1 MKHDILS
8 LSWSQEYINI
18 FGADSDIHTHYYSM
32 PKTFWFFFSKSVL
45 RELMESEDE
54 TNPNPSSV
62 PSSDYN
68 NPNTPGAIDPL
79 QVNYPTGWE
88 YIHRM

>member
-1 MKHDILS
+1 
-8 LSWSQEYINI
+8 
-18 FGADSDIHTHYYSM
+18 
-32 PKTFWFFFSKSVL
+32 
-45 RELMESEDE
+45 MESEDE

-79 QVNYPTGWE
+79 QVNYNNN
-88 YIHRM
+88 H